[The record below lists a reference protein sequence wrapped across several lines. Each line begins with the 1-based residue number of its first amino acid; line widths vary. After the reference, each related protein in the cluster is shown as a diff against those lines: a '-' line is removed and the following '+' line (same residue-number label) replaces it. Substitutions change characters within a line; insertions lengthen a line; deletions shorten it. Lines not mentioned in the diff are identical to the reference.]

1 MYAARRDHIE
11 RVIAPALARGA
22 WVVCDRF
29 TDSTIAYQGAGKGVD
44 RALIDQLAGKV
55 HPRLQPDLT
64 LVFDATYEVSSKR
77 LAATG
82 RRLDRFESEDRA
94 FFDRVRSAYRKLAES
109 EPGRVRLIDGT
120 RPPEQVK
127 ADVEKF
133 ISSI

>member
-1 MYAARRDHIE
+1 
-11 RVIAPALARGA
+11 
-22 WVVCDRF
+22 
-29 TDSTIAYQGAGKGVD
+29 
-44 RALIDQLAGKV
+44 V

-94 FFDRVRSAYRKLAES
+94 FFDRVRSAYRRLAES

-127 ADVEKF
+127 ADVEKL
-133 ISSI
+133 ISTI